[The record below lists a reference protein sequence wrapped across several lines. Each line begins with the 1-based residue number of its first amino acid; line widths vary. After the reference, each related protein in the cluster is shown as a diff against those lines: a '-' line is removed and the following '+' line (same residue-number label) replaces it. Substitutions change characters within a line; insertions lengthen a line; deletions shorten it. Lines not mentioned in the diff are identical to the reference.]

1 MLVPA
6 LLSAGF
12 ALTANA
18 FLLPPELANNYEANY
33 LTLNLKNFQS
43 RDITID
49 CSNCPFALASQRNG
63 LHEWTHSVKSDLE
76 LKFSAENDQLK
87 LNGVPFYPVV
97 SPLTPAPLSVK
108 QTKKPEEVDVATH
121 QGYDGDLS
129 LSYSIEVHDVKGSTG
144 PEQGVRASEITFSIL
159 GLDNEV
165 ARVDDIKIRTISLLN
180 PANGQSEVSS
190 LKFSHLASW
199 FDIVSKLLIVSV
211 DAEATGT
218 NSPDAQCATILC
230 RAMFKF
236 RSAVHK
242 VKDHA
247 KTAAYKVKCI
257 CIKCIN
263 AMKHAHHRHSPH
275 HPATPDQDGQTVRLP
290 THNRFRP
297 GHFKPHNYGHGHG
310 HHHSWVHVL
319 MRGTR
324 QIVSFV
330 LFPIVV
336 GIIFGVATSAIGMLV
351 GQLIVLIWLR
361 LRRKSSNKVAY
372 KRLESEEKEG
382 LPAYKD
388 LEDNQTVTDEKA

>member
-1 MLVPA
+1 M
-6 LLSAGF
+6 
-12 ALTANA
+12 
-18 FLLPPELANNYEANY
+18 
-33 LTLNLKNFQS
+33 
-43 RDITID
+43 
-49 CSNCPFALASQRNG
+49 
-63 LHEWTHSVKSDLE
+63 
-76 LKFSAENDQLK
+76 
-87 LNGVPFYPVV
+87 PFYPVI
-97 SPLTPAPLSVK
+97 SPFTPAPLSVK
-108 QTKKPEEVDVATH
+108 QTKKPEEEDVVTH
-121 QGYDGDLS
+121 RGYDGDLS
-129 LSYSIEVHDVKGSTG
+129 LSYSIEVHDLKGSTG
-144 PEQGVRASEITFSIL
+144 PEQGVTASEITFSIL

-165 ARVDDIKIRTISLLN
+165 ARVDDIKIKTLSLLN
-180 PANGQSEVSS
+180 PATGQSEVSC
-190 LKFSHLASW
+190 LKSSPLASW
-199 FDIVSKLLIVSV
+199 SDIVLKLLIVAV

-242 VKDHA
+242 VKAHA
-247 KTAAYKVKCI
+247 KAAAYKVKCI
-257 CIKCIN
+257 CIKCIS
-263 AMKHAHHRHSPH
+263 AMKHAHHHQSPH
-275 HPATPDQDGQTVRLP
+275 HPATPNQDGQPVRLP

-297 GHFKPHNYGHGHG
+297 GHFKPHNHGHG

-330 LFPIVV
+330 LFPVLV

-361 LRRKSSNKVAY
+361 LRRKSSNQVAY
-372 KRLESEEKEG
+372 KRLESEGKEG